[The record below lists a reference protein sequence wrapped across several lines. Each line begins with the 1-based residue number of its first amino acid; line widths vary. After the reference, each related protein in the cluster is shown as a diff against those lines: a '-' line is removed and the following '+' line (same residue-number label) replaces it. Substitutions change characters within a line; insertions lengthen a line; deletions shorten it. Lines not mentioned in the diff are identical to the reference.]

1 MSGIK
6 HAQEE
11 SQGFHVD
18 VGNKT
23 HRQEESEGFHV
34 DDGNKTRRQEES
46 QRIHA
51 DVRNEESI
59 RSLGKAYIVS

>member
-23 HRQEESEGFHV
+23 
-34 DDGNKTRRQEES
+34 RRQEES
-46 QRIHA
+46 QGCHIDVGNKTQTGRESRIP
-51 DVRNEESI
+51 RRCRE
-59 RSLGKAYIVS
+59 

>member
-34 DDGNKTRRQEES
+34 DDGIK
-46 QRIHA
+46 HA
-51 DVRNEESI
+51 DRKRVKEFT
-59 RSLGKAYIVS
+59 

>member
-6 HAQEE
+6 HAQEESQGYHVDVGNKTRRHEE

-23 HRQEESEGFHV
+23 
-34 DDGNKTRRQEES
+34 RRQEES
-46 QRIHA
+46 RISC
-51 DVRNEESI
+51 RCQE
-59 RSLGKAYIVS
+59 